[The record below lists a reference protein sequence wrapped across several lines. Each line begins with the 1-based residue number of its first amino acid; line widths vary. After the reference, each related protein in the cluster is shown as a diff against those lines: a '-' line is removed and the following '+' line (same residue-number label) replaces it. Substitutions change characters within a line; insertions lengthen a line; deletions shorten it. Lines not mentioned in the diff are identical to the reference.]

1 MTTTLITGAN
11 KGLGYETARQL
22 IAAGHTVYIGCRDA
36 QRGQAAAQ
44 RLGARLVHLDVT
56 DDASVSAAASL
67 IEDLGG
73 LDVLVNNAGVEG
85 RGENNTIFGA
95 ADVTGDMMREVFDT
109 NVFGVVRVTHAF
121 LPLLQK
127 SPSPVV
133 VNVSS
138 SLGSLSMAQSPESP
152 TYFYPG
158 VAYPASKSAINMIT
172 VQFAKQFPEMR
183 INAVE
188 PGYTDTDLNGR
199 TGTQTVEEGARI
211 IVAMA
216 QTTPDGP
223 TGAYLSAHGPIAW
236 RHVRRSAFP
245 KYCEPCP

>member
-1 MTTTLITGAN
+1 MATTLITGAN

-22 IAAGHTVYIGCRDA
+22 IAAGHTVYIGCRDPE
-36 QRGQAAAQ
+36 RGQAAAEQ
-44 RLGARLVHLDVT
+44 LGARLVHLDVT
-56 DDASVSAAASL
+56 DDASVSAAAKL
-67 IEDLGG
+67 IAGLGG

-85 RGENNTIFGA
+85 RGENNSIIGA
-95 ADVTGDMMREVFDT
+95 AAVTADTMREVFDT

-121 LPLLQK
+121 LPLLQR
-127 SPSPVV
+127 SSAPVV

-138 SLGSLSMAQSPESP
+138 SLGSLSLAQSPDSP

-172 VQFAKQFPEMR
+172 VQIAKQFPEMR

-188 PGYTDTDLNGR
+188 PGYTDTDLNGH

-211 IVAMA
+211 IVEMA

-223 TGAYLSAHGPIAW
+223 TGAYLSARGRIAW
-236 RHVRRSAFP
+236 
-245 KYCEPCP
+245 

>member
-22 IAAGHTVYIGCRDA
+22 IAAGHTVYIGCRDP

-44 RLGARLVHLDVT
+44 RLGARLVQLDVT
-56 DDASVSAAASL
+56 DDESVTAAADL
-67 IEDLGG
+67 IEELGG

-85 RGENNTIFGA
+85 RGENNTIIGA
-95 ADVTGDMMREVFDT
+95 EAATADMVREVFDT

-121 LPLLQK
+121 LPLLQR
-127 SPSPVV
+127 SSAPVV

-138 SLGSLSMAQSPESP
+138 SLGSLSLAVSPESF

-158 VAYPASKSAINMIT
+158 VAYPASKSAVNMIT
-172 VQFAKQFPEMR
+172 VQFAKQFPSMR

-188 PGYTDTDLNGR
+188 PGYNDTDLNGH

-216 QTTPDGP
+216 QTAPDGP
-223 TGAYLSAHGPIAW
+223 TAGYFSAHGPVAW
-236 RHVRRSAFP
+236 
-245 KYCEPCP
+245 

>member
-22 IAAGHTVYIGCRDA
+22 VAAGHTVYIGCRDPE
-36 QRGQAAAQ
+36 RGQVAAQ
-44 RLGARLVHLDVT
+44 RLGARLVQLDVT
-56 DDASVSAAASL
+56 DDASVGAAAQL
-67 IEDLGG
+67 IGELGG
-73 LDVLVNNAGVEG
+73 LDVLVNNAGIEG
-85 RGENNTIFGA
+85 RGVDNSLIGA
-95 ADVTGDMMREVFDT
+95 DAITADMVREVFDT

-127 SPSPVV
+127 STAPVV

-138 SLGSLSMAQSPESP
+138 SLGSLSLAQSPESP

-172 VQFAKQFPEMR
+172 VQFAKQFPTMR

-188 PGYTDTDLNGR
+188 PGYTDTDLNGH

-211 IVAMA
+211 IVETA
-216 QTTPDGP
+216 QTPPDGP
-223 TGAYLSAHGPIAW
+223 TGGYFSTHGPVPW
-236 RHVRRSAFP
+236 
-245 KYCEPCP
+245 